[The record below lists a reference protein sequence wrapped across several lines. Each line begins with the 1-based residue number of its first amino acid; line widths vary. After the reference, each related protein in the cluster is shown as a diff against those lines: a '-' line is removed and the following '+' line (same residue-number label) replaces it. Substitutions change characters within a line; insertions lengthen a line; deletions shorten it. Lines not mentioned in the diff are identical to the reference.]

1 MKKVIPYIVIVLLLA
16 WVIYVLVPG
25 RTTTVTTKTSTSA
38 SKKDTVRD
46 TIKVPSPA
54 SISNTFKRSITQK
67 LADVPNDSTP
77 SKKGSDSIAIPISQ
91 KVYSGVDY
99 KAYASGYRVT
109 LDSLQ
114 LYPKNTTTTITKVVT
129 VTKNRSRWN
138 IGISAGYGISK
149 TGLSPY
155 IGVGVVYNLFK

>member
-1 MKKVIPYIVIVLLLA
+1 MKKVIPYIVIVLLLV
-16 WVIYVLVPG
+16 WVIYLLVPG
-25 RTTTVTTKTSTSA
+25 GTAVTKTSTST
-38 SKKDTVRD
+38 SRKDTVRD

-54 SISNTFKRSITQK
+54 SISSTFKKKVTQK

-77 SKKGSDSIAIPISQ
+77 SKKGNDSVSIPISQ
-91 KVYSGVDY
+91 KVYSGDAY

-138 IGISAGYGISK
+138 LGISAGYGISK
-149 TGLSPY
+149 TGLTPY
-155 IGVGVVYNLFK
+155 IGVGINYRLW